1 MPNGGYPRHL
11 LTPLGES
18 GVEILTSGWHVTAR
32 RRHEG
37 GFFEL
42 GGLNEIQTAALLYHL
57 LYWMGFQDEE
67 QLKSI
72 RQSLEHKGFTLNP
85 HYNKHGCLYDY

>member
-11 LTPLGES
+11 ITPLGVS
-18 GVEILTSGWHVTAR
+18 GVEIVTSGWNVTAR
-32 RRHEG
+32 RRHEE
-37 GFFEL
+37 GFYEL

-57 LYWMGFQDEE
+57 MYWMGFQDEE

-72 RQSLEHKGFTLNP
+72 RQSLELKGFKLNP
-85 HYNKHGCLYDY
+85 HFNKHGCLYDY

>member
-11 LTPLGES
+11 LTPLGDL
-18 GVEILTSGWHVTAR
+18 GVEILTSSWNVTAR
-32 RRHEG
+32 HGHEG
-37 GFFEL
+37 GFY
-42 GGLNEIQTAALLYHL
+42 QSTYHL

-72 RQSLEHKGFTLNP
+72 RQSLESKGFTLNP
-85 HYNKHGCLYDY
+85 HFNKHGCLYDYSPKWWRW